1 MVTNKLGN
9 DDNPLSIPIDETM
22 LSSTVQSNLHIDN
35 NLVKAVCER
44 FNSLSS
50 LKYELISSLIKD
62 IGNAKLY
69 HSPIYNSLLGLFLR
83 GLEKDSES
91 KHIYDAYNFLTEHV
105 MKGNIPLPPSFYTKV
120 DDYFSNYI
128 TNNPTKHK
136 QVAGIID

>member
-1 MVTNKLGN
+1 
-9 DDNPLSIPIDETM
+9 
-22 LSSTVQSNLHIDN
+22 
-35 NLVKAVCER
+35 
-44 FNSLSS
+44 

-62 IGNAKLY
+62 LGNAKLY

-83 GLEKDSES
+83 GLEKDDEG
-91 KHIYDAYNFLTEHV
+91 KRIYDVFNFLSEHV
-105 MKGNIPLPPSFYTKV
+105 MKGNIPLPPSFYAKV